1 MTRAGQNALR
11 LICIQD
17 CVIQVTLATL

>member
-11 LICIQD
+11 LICIQ
-17 CVIQVTLATL
+17 VYAIQITLATL

>member
-17 CVIQVTLATL
+17 YAI